1 MNKKIFTFIAFAAAL
16 IGCSKENNVS
26 VTPLKGAQTLVIS
39 ATIGTPDTKLSYT
52 PNENGGYT
60 ATFNGSERLQMY
72 FLNAKDSTL
81 QRSLVPVDP
90 YSISDDGKTANF
102 VVTNLVV
109 PAAATKI
116 FSYIDFNNAPVTY
129 TDTLNVNDLSLQAN
143 LAAAQS
149 HHILVGSV
157 NVADLTSK
165 EPGKVAVAIK
175 YSYKTSLIRFNLT
188 LPVRPTADANTVI
201 TISNKNNT
209 IHNKV
214 NFAQGELT
222 AASSSVGDIVI
233 YPSEVDTNTNV
244 ATAMACVWAG
254 DNFKDTRVT
263 AVMGEDSYYVDLNLS
278 KETLE
283 AGKVYD
289 VTRTL
294 VVAPKPVEVWKTDEA
309 GTADFKAGGTET
321 LTTDWLSYTGGKVS
335 WTANTTGIPRT
346 AVLNF
351 ANGSS
356 YKVTQISSTDF
367 KGNWNFTAEFFCKD
381 GFTSS
386 GDKQTLSNI
395 VFGAP
400 LKGEKLSDGTGIEH
414 TNNIGIGG
422 LYHAGII
429 ADASVEVDYAA
440 KTVKFGLFTD
450 ARTAQLDA
458 TPVSAAYPYIAIL
471 PETTSTYT
479 DAAKWGGAGTWT
491 FVAPDLGTPDYEW
504 IWFDVS
510 SDFNTLTYSAAMAQT
525 LTASNPN
532 KYGTFIIG
540 ITVQAFSSAD
550 VTLANSQSAAVDS
563 YTNMIYQFNTNNG
576 NIGMVFQRK

>member
-26 VTPLKGAQTLVIS
+26 VSPLKGAQTLVIS

-81 QRSLVPVDP
+81 QRTLVPVDP

-102 VVTNLVV
+102 VVSNLVV
-109 PAAATKI
+109 PATAVKI
-116 FSYIDFNNAPVTY
+116 FSYVDFSSAPVTY
-129 TDTLNVNDLSLQAN
+129 TDTLNVNDLSLQEN

-165 EPGKVAVAIK
+165 EPGKVAAAIK
-175 YSYKTSLIRFNLT
+175 YSYKTSLLRFNLT
-188 LPVRPTADANTVI
+188 LPVRPSADAKTVI
-201 TISNKNNT
+201 TISNKNST

-263 AVMGEDSYYVDLNLS
+263 AVIGEDSYYVDLNLS

-294 VVAPKPVEVWKTDEA
+294 VVAPKPVEVWKTDDA
-309 GTADFKAGGTET
+309 GTADFKAGGNET
-321 LTTDWLSYTGGKVS
+321 LTSDWLSFASGKVS
-335 WTANTTGIPRT
+335 WTANTTGAPRS
-346 AVLNF
+346 AVLAF

-356 YKVTQISSTDF
+356 YKVTQLTPADF
-367 KGNWNFTAEFFCKD
+367 KGNYDFTAKIFSKNAAFIAAAEQ
-381 GFTSS
+381 G
-386 GDKQTLSNI
+386 TLS
-395 VFGAP
+395 VTFGDP
-400 LKGEKLSDGTGIEH
+400 VGTESLTEGSYTL
-414 TNNIGIGG
+414 TNNIGVRG
-422 LYHAGII
+422 LFYKDVV
-429 ADASVEVDYAA
+429 ADAVVDIDYTARSA
-440 KTVKFGLFTD
+440 KFGLFLD
-450 ARTAQLDA
+450 GRKAQPCSSLTGSFTYA
-458 TPVSAAYPYIAIL
+458 CYL
-471 PETTSTYT
+471 PEMGSWGTSG
-479 DAAKWGGAGTWT
+479 WGSPYN
-491 FVAPDLGTPDYEW
+491 FVQADLGTPDYTW
-504 IWFDVS
+504 LWFKVS
-510 SDFNTLTYSAAMAQT
+510 DDWKTITYVNPTIANGSVQRLGHDSAAT
-525 LTASNPN
+525 ND
-532 KYGTFIIG
+532 YIIG
-540 ITVQAFSSAD
+540 ITIAISSAEE
-550 VTLANSQSAAVDS
+550 ASAANVSSD
-563 YTNMIYQFNTNNG
+563 YNVIYQCNKDLTFT
-576 NIGMVFQRK
+576 RK